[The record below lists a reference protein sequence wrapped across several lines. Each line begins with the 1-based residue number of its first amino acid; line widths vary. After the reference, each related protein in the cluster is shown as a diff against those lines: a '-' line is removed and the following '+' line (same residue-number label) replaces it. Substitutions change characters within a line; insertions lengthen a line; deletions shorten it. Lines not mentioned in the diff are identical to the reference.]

1 MDLNNKEFNEQ
12 DVYKSYMI
20 SVNLKSKIEKDLID
34 RGLSGEM
41 LNQLTEQSYRYHLK
55 NGKTP
60 LSNELEIMKNTI
72 VDLRRYFEISKE
84 NKEMDNYSM
93 DRSIEKGIDICLN
106 KNMQLQ
112 KSDIKALKE
121 DAKEFSEKIYQ
132 QYSIHEMN
140 VQKEQTL
147 QKEFTR

>member
-1 MDLNNKEFNEQ
+1 
-12 DVYKSYMI
+12 
-20 SVNLKSKIEKDLID
+20 
-34 RGLSGEM
+34 
-41 LNQLTEQSYRYHLK
+41 
-55 NGKTP
+55 
-60 LSNELEIMKNTI
+60 
-72 VDLRRYFEISKE
+72 
-84 NKEMDNYSM
+84 MDNYSM